1 MRSCIFPNSEEKESI
16 EIQCK
21 NKPNKLAK
29 HTFSKEHNIMEHEI
43 KRKNGISLDEDWKI
57 YMSAKI
63 NLLLNKVNN
72 R

>member
-1 MRSCIFPNSEEKESI
+1 MKFSAKTN
-16 EIQCK
+16 QT
-21 NKPNKLAK
+21 NLQNTLLAK
-29 HTFSKEHNIMEHEI
+29 ECNIMEHEI
-43 KRKNGISLDEDWKI
+43 KGKNGISLDEDWKI

>member
-1 MRSCIFPNSEEKESI
+1 MKFSAKTN
-16 EIQCK
+16 QT
-21 NKPNKLAK
+21 NLQNTLLA
-29 HTFSKEHNIMEHEI
+29 KEHNIMEHEI